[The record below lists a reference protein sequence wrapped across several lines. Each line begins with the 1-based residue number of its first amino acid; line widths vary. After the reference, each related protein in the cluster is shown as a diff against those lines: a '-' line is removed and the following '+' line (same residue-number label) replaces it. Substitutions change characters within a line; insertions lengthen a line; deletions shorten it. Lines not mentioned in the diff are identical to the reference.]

1 MPGASTA
8 RKGDGKKPQDKAKQQ
23 GRQNAFSGVKLELLD
38 SYKDEFLKSST
49 DHGGFYT
56 RVAKVFIQRFGYD
69 LAIEKNPKPD
79 DDGKLTPEDINT
91 LLPLDQQNL
100 ESKRRNGIYHELR
113 DVSHLLHECI
123 VEAHHLI
130 Y

>member
-1 MPGASTA
+1 MTGASTA
-8 RKGDGKKPQDKAKQQ
+8 RKGDGKKPQDEPKQQ

-38 SYKDEFLKSST
+38 SYKDQFLVST
-49 DHGGFYT
+49 DRGGFYT
-56 RVAKVFIQRFGYD
+56 LVAKVFIQRFGYD

-79 DDGKLTPEDINT
+79 DDNGKLTPEDINP

-100 ESKRRNGIYHELR
+100 ESKRRSQIYRELR
-113 DVSHLLHECI
+113 DVSQLLHECI
-123 VEAHHLI
+123 VEAHHLV